1 MFLYVHGLNSS
12 AASFKA
18 RVLRER
24 LDALGRGAEFLC
36 PALHHSPAMAMEA
49 LEAIV
54 AGLDPATLT
63 LVGSSLG
70 GHYSAWLAERH
81 GLRAAMLNPAVR
93 PHRQLSDFLGPQKNL
108 YTGEAWELTP
118 AHLDELARFHVAA
131 ITKPERYF
139 LLVTTG
145 DEVLDY
151 REALAKYRGCEQI
164 VVQGS
169 DHGMDVFAEYA
180 DRVIE
185 FGDGA

>member
-12 AASFKA
+12 PASFKA
-18 RVLRER
+18 RVLRDR
-24 LDALGRGAEFLC
+24 LAALGRGGEFLC
-36 PALHHSPAMAMEA
+36 PGLHHSPARAMDA

-70 GHYSAWLAERH
+70 GHYSTWLAERY
-81 GLRAAMLNPAVR
+81 GLRAALLNPAVR

-108 YTGEAWELTP
+108 YTGEAWDLTP
-118 AHLDELARFHVAA
+118 AHLDELASFHVPA
-131 ITKPERYF
+131 ITKPERYL

-151 REALAKYRGCEQI
+151 REAVAKYRGCEQI
-164 VVQGS
+164 VVEGS
-169 DHGMDVFAEYA
+169 DHGMDVFVEYV
-180 DRVIE
+180 DRIVA